1 MSGSIELLR
10 PGLAL
15 SPDEARLM
23 DIVTREASRL
33 NELVTRFL
41 EYARPAVPRRART
54 DLARVASDTL
64 EVFANDPAAASI
76 RLEQELGPAV
86 CRCDPDQMRQVL
98 WNLLANAAHA
108 ARRHDAPSPDR
119 GRVTVRTFRDQDGWA
134 RLEVEDDGA
143 GIPEQDLPRLFTP
156 FFTTKERGSGLGLA
170 TVQRVV
176 DAHHG
181 TIVAGSGSGGGAR
194 FVVRLPLEG

>member
-1 MSGSIELLR
+1 
-10 PGLAL
+10 
-15 SPDEARLM
+15 M

-41 EYARPAVPRRART
+41 EYARPAVPRRTST
-54 DLARVASDTL
+54 DLARLAGDTL

-76 RLEQELGPAV
+76 RLERELSPAA
-86 CRCDPDQMRQVL
+86 CKCDPDLMRQVL

-108 ARRHDAPSPDR
+108 ARWHHLGSGGR
-119 GRVTVRTFRDQDGWA
+119 GTVTVRTARDGDGWA
-134 RLEVEDDGA
+134 RLEVEDDGG
-143 GIPEQDLPRLFTP
+143 GIPAQDLPRLFTP

-170 TVQRVV
+170 TVQRIV

-181 TIVAGSGSGGGAR
+181 TVTAGAGAAGGAR
-194 FVVRLPLEG
+194 FVVRLPEMG